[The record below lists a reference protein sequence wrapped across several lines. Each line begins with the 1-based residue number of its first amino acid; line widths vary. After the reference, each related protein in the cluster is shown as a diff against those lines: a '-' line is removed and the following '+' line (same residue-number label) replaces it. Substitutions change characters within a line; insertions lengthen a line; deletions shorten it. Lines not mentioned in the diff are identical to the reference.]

1 MFMKKICAISTVDIT
16 LSSFVVDAMRHMK
29 KEGYDVTL
37 ISSMSKEFVSRYKDE
52 FHCIN
57 LAMSRGTNPIEM
69 LKSIWMFYRIFRR
82 ERFDYIQYATPNASL
97 YASVAAFVAG
107 CSIRVYCQWGIRYV
121 GFEGWKRKFFKC
133 LEIITCKLSTHIRP
147 ASRKNLLFAVSEGH
161 YPEKKAAIIG
171 AGGTI
176 GVDFNVFDKNK
187 KEAFKNKVLEEH
199 PLLKGKFIFG
209 FVGRMDKDKG
219 VNELFTAF
227 LDLHQ
232 HYSETALLFIGPE
245 DKIDGIDVSLYQAVK
260 ESGNAVFTGFTKD
273 VAKYISAFDVLMHPS
288 YREGFSMV
296 IQQAMAMEVAV
307 VTTNIPGPSEVIE
320 ENISGLL
327 AEAKD
332 VDDLCRAMEQIYKNS
347 ELRTSIA
354 KEGYIRAR
362 KLFERQHMLQLT
374 CMDRKAI
381 LHDL

>member
-1 MFMKKICAISTVDIT
+1 MKKICAISTVDIT
-16 LSSFVVDAMRHMK
+16 LSSFVVDAMRRMK
-29 KEGYDVTL
+29 EEGYDVTL
-37 ISSMSKEFVSRYKDE
+37 ISSMNNEFVSRYKNE

-69 LKSIWMFYRIFRR
+69 LKSIWMLYKIFRR

-97 YASVAAFVAG
+97 YASVASYMAG
-107 CSIRVYCQWGIRYV
+107 CPIRVYCQWGIRYV
-121 GFEGWKRKFFKC
+121 GFDGWKRLFFKR
-133 LEIITCKLSTHIRP
+133 LEIITCRLSTHIRP
-147 ASRKNLLFAVSEGH
+147 ASRKNLLFAVSEGA

-187 KEAFKNKVLEEH
+187 KEFFRNKVLEEY
-199 PLLKGKFIFG
+199 PLLKGKFVFG
-209 FVGRMDKDKG
+209 FVGRMDRDKG
-219 VNELFTAF
+219 VNELFMAF
-227 LDLHQ
+227 LNLHQ
-232 HYSETALLFIGPE
+232 QYPETALLFIGPE
-245 DKIDGIDVSLYQAVK
+245 DKIDGIDISLYQTVK
-260 ESGNAVFTGFTKD
+260 YTGNAVFTGFTNE
-273 VAKYISAFDVLMHPS
+273 VATYISAFDVLVHPS

-307 VTTNIPGPSEVIE
+307 VTTDIPGPSEVIE
-320 ENISGLL
+320 KNVSGLL

-332 VDDLCRAMEQIYKNS
+332 VNSLARTMEQIYKDN
-347 ELRTSIA
+347 ELRLSMA
-354 KEGYIRAR
+354 KKGYKRAR

-374 CMDRKAI
+374 YMDRKII